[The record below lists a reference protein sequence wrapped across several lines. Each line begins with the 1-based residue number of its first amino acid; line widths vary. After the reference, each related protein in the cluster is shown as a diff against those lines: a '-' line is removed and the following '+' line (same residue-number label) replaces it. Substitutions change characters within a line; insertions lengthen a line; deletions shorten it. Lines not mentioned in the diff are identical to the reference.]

1 LGVFI
6 FSPGRKPFWQ
16 NNADNLQVL
25 VGAGPDDPKVRFEM
39 IGTDINSQMIRLTLA
54 CAVLVSVAGAAVA
67 ENETTF
73 CRALRADRT
82 ANLGWPVQSDTIWY
96 RGLDGKITDLGS
108 SLPKRG
114 VDQLFY
120 YIRDEAQPAGQS
132 SILNIKLVYRV
143 PPRQARRRYVD
154 LRNNK
159 WAAYSPDRL
168 NKLKSICGRVAPQE
182 YELFHLQNTRSYCLQ
197 YFFHQTAKGDFNT
210 IAFPGQRESF
220 AFQDMLAETPGG
232 SLGDFVASLFAPT
245 KAKAAGINPSGS
257 EANLSTVANSDVR
270 SWITNY
276 TYGDA
281 LGRCVA
287 IEPNIPEDAQSL
299 QLRVTNH
306 RNYDLRTRT
315 WTLDLSQ

>member
-1 LGVFI
+1 M
-6 FSPGRKPFWQ
+6 K
-16 NNADNLQVL
+16 
-25 VGAGPDDPKVRFEM
+25 VGTGM
-39 IGTDINSQMIRLTLA
+39 NSQIFKLISV
-54 CAVLVSVAGAAVA
+54 CALLVSANTALA

-73 CRALRADRT
+73 CKALRADRS
-82 ANLGWPVQSDTIWY
+82 AKQAWPIQSETIWY
-96 RGLDGKITDLGS
+96 RGLDGRISDLGA

-114 VDQLFY
+114 IDQLFY
-120 YIRDEAQPAGQS
+120 YIRDEDKPSTQA

-143 PPRQARRRYVD
+143 PPRQAQRRYVD

-159 WAAYSPDRL
+159 WGAYSPDRL
-168 NKLKSICGRVAPQE
+168 NKVRSICGRVAPQE
-182 YELFHLQNTRSYCLQ
+182 YELFHLQNTRSYCLR
-197 YFFHQTAKGDFNT
+197 YFFHQTTEGEFQT

-232 SLGDFVASLFAPT
+232 DLGDFLATLFGPA
-245 KAKAAGINPSGS
+245 KAKAAGVNPAAG
-257 EANLSTVANSDVR
+257 EANLSTTANSDVR
-270 SWITNY
+270 SWIKNY

-281 LGRCVA
+281 SGRCVA

-306 RNYDLRTRT
+306 RNYELRTRT